1 MNAIEIVFSIYGMIA
16 IALVLVILKKID
28 ADNKRIEKRML
39 DGVKQLERVEHGKW
53 IKTSKNLSACSS
65 CENCIPSEY
74 TEDYFFCPNCGAD
87 MR

>member
-1 MNAIEIVFSIYGMIA
+1 MNAIEIVFSIYSMIA
-16 IALVLVILKKID
+16 IALALAIFKKIN
-28 ADNKRIEKRML
+28 ADNKRIAKRML
-39 DGVKQLERVEHGKW
+39 KGVKQLERVEHGKW

-65 CENCIPSEY
+65 CGNCILSEY